1 MVIFDSQKLFGKDPF
16 YRSIFVYIYIHVKT
30 SINTYLY
37 LIVTSSLEK
46 VLKRCLSR
54 MYTYEKRSINI
65 YIYEKTSIN
74 VYLC

>member
-1 MVIFDSQKLFGKDPF
+1 MVIFHSRKLSGKDPF
-16 YRSIFVYIYIHVKT
+16 YRSIFVYIYTYVKT